1 MPRKQRSELTAGV
14 FTIAALAILIGVI
27 FWLGAA
33 DIFKPKGQRAYFFAT
48 RDRGRL
54 GLQVGGYVLVNDV
67 EVGKIA
73 SIERDA
79 AEGKTYYV
87 VQLQTDDLKVY
98 SNGKAKVAAA
108 LVGGANLVIIDPGAL
123 RAPETTTAPAEP
135 TVAAAREARTQPVE
149 EDIAPADCKE
159 CAVEIQP
166 GDFDKA
172 LADVDVLIRELQAIP
187 SKVSAELDRNLE
199 GSVMAKFHKMADTL
213 QATLAS
219 LRNEMNPKNKMAMLA
234 RLHET
239 VGHVLA
245 MAADAQPKIKKTL
258 SHVEAMTADARPK
271 VGKTLADA
279 AEVAAELKR
288 ITKKDIAEMLVKLR
302 KINTDLV
309 TIAGNFAT
317 VSDETKRLITVNRE
331 NIDEMIDNMVAVSA
345 DLKSAG
351 KEIRRNPWRLL
362 YQPKKDELH
371 SQNIYDAAR
380 AFSSGASQLDQ
391 MLAKLRGL
399 VRAYP
404 KGPPADDP
412 QLKKIREQIKETFED
427 FSEAEKALWEELEK

>member
-1 MPRKQRSELTAGV
+1 MPRKQRSELTAGI
-14 FTIAALAILIGVI
+14 FTIAALAILVGVI

-33 DIFKPKGQRAYFFAT
+33 DIFKTRGQRAYFFAT
-48 RDRGRL
+48 QDRGRL

-73 SIERDA
+73 GIEWDA
-79 AEGKTYYV
+79 ADQKTYYI
-87 VQLQTDDLKVY
+87 VQLHTGDLKVY
-98 SNGKAKVAAA
+98 SNGKAKIAAA
-108 LVGGANLVIIDPGAL
+108 LVGGANLVITDPGTPEP
-123 RAPETTTAPAEP
+123 PETATVPAEP
-135 TVAAAREARTQPVE
+135 TGAAAREARTQPVE
-149 EDIAPADCKE
+149 EDIAPADRKKY
-159 CAVEIQP
+159 AVKIQP

-172 LADVDVLIRELQAIP
+172 LSQVDTLARKLHDIATKL
-187 SKVSAELDRNLE
+187 SLELDRDLK
-199 GSVMAKFHKMADTL
+199 GSTMAKVHKMADTL
-213 QATLAS
+213 QATLVS
-219 LRNEMNPKNKMAMLA
+219 LRNEMDPRNKLAMLA
-234 RLHET
+234 KLHET
-239 VGHVLA
+239 IGRIRA
-245 MAADAQPKIKKTL
+245 MAADAQPRIKKTL
-258 SHVEAMTADARPK
+258 TDIEAMAADARPK
-271 VGKTLADA
+271 VGKTLSDA
-279 AEVAAELKR
+279 AEVAAELKK

-302 KINTDLV
+302 KVNTDLV

-317 VSDETKRLITVNRE
+317 VSDETKRLVTVNRE
-331 NIDEMIDNMVAVSA
+331 NIDEIIDNMVAVSA

-351 KEIRRNPWRLL
+351 KEIRRSPWRLL

-412 QLKKIREQIKETFED
+412 QLKKIREQIKETFES
-427 FSEAEKALWEELEK
+427 FSEAEKALWEELGK